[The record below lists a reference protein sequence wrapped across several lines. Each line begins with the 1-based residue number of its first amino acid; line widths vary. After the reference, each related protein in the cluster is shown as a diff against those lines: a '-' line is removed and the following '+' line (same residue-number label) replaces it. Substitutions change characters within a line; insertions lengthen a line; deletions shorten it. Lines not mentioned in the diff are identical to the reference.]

1 MIMAETVRRLLFDAG
16 GEAICDACLAFACSV
31 RLDEMHDLTDAL
43 LTTTSFQRRDSC
55 ISCRRTVPAI
65 AAAKCAHCSRPVVP
79 GEDALEINGDMLH
92 AVCFM
97 RLASDETI
105 RRSRK
110 LSQRSQR
117 LIAEAYRRMRGHDE
131 PPHAA

>member
-1 MIMAETVRRLLFDAG
+1 MITAEAVRRLLLDAA
-16 GEAICDACLAFACSV
+16 GEGICDACLAVACSV

-43 LTTTSFQRRDSC
+43 LTTTSFHRRDGC
-55 ISCRRTVPAI
+55 ISCRRSVAAI

-105 RRSRK
+105 RKSRK
-110 LSQRSQR
+110 LSQRSRR
-117 LIAEAYRRMRGHDE
+117 LIEEAQRRMREGTV
-131 PPHAA
+131 